1 MWQNPLRS
9 FCHIGSA
16 DYIRRTVSRNTI
28 PTMFQKNSLIF
39 LLLILINC
47 SKESKDEFKR
57 KENFIRDWKVI
68 RYPYSN
74 AILSIYANH
83 EFKYSETG
91 HLSESYSE
99 GIWDLNNDTLTLN
112 SLQPN
117 ECLIIDDFSLNI
129 SENYDKMRMTSKNCE
144 PKPNSKIF
152 TEFINAKFLIK
163 KDSLKLVV
171 HYQIRFIFRLFI
183 FLSKTNLF
191 RY

>member
-1 MWQNPLRS
+1 MLRS
-9 FCHIGSA
+9 VLFLNLQFSKSPHLA
-16 DYIRRTVSRNTI
+16 KPFPVSRNTI
-28 PTMFQKNSLIF
+28 PTMFQKISLIF

-163 KDSLKLVV
+163 KDSLNYLNLNPE
-171 HYQIRFIFRLFI
+171 YQKKYGNYKIF
-183 FLSKTNLF
+183 
-191 RY
+191 

>member
-1 MWQNPLRS
+1 MILIKLLAIKNTFVYL
-9 FCHIGSA
+9 G
-16 DYIRRTVSRNTI
+16 VSRNTI
-28 PTMFQKNSLIF
+28 PTMFQKISLIF

-117 ECLIIDDFSLNI
+117 ECLIIDDFSI
-129 SENYDKMRMTSKNCE
+129 AS
-144 PKPNSKIF
+144 
-152 TEFINAKFLIK
+152 
-163 KDSLKLVV
+163 
-171 HYQIRFIFRLFI
+171 
-183 FLSKTNLF
+183 
-191 RY
+191 